1 MRNTGWSFFFALLL
15 GDVVALVMLKLGVE
29 LNTVIVVAG
38 LVFALLALVLALG
51 ARRSNRIKR
60 REQEAMAKI
69 AELEEK
75 VNGTA
80 TEDGAAK

>member
-15 GDVVALVMLKLGVE
+15 GDVV
-29 LNTVIVVAG
+29 
-38 LVFALLALVLALG
+38 ALVLALG